1 MPGAYLL
8 PGGFGKLPPRHIVAL
23 SGGLSTGIVAAITAA
38 VPKEF
43 SAEKLPF
50 SAEKPDANQV
60 MPLPG
65 FTAPSKSPIPA
76 KVFSSSI

>member
-1 MPGAYLL
+1 MKKFGTPSVPGAYLL

-50 SAEKPDANQV
+50 SAEKPDAKQV
-60 MPLPG
+60 KPLPG
-65 FTAPSKSPIPA
+65 F
-76 KVFSSSI
+76 

>member
-50 SAEKPDANQV
+50 SAEKPDAKQV
-60 MPLPG
+60 KPLPD
-65 FTAPSKSPIPA
+65 FTAPVKSLIP
-76 KVFSSSI
+76 VDFFSPRI